1 MKRPTQADVARL
13 AGVSG
18 ATVSYVINDRADGRI
33 SISQETRERVL
44 RAVKEL
50 GYEPDA
56 RGRSLRSGDTR
67 TIGLIIPDVRNPHFW
82 ENAEGVEQ
90 EARAADY
97 HLLLS
102 SMDLNS
108 KYGEGIFKNL
118 SSYRID
124 GLILMGSLIDK
135 SEEAEKTLEE
145 VLRRKLAV
153 VEICDHS
160 GRDCGIDSVV
170 SDYRAGTREVMSHLF
185 SLGHRRIGV
194 VYGVA
199 FREEGMDRLGPYC
212 EGLEAA
218 GLPVDW
224 DLVAECGPTLEQGY
238 QAALSLL
245 GRPDRPTA
253 VLVINDLLAIGVL
266 RAAADLGL
274 DVPGDVSLVG
284 FDDIAIA
291 EYLVPRLTTVSKDA
305 VELGRL
311 AFRLLLERIQ
321 DPDQPQQRII
331 VPTHFIPREST
342 RSTPSLPLASPE
354 V

>member
-1 MKRPTQADVARL
+1 MIHLKRPTQADVARL

-18 ATVSYVINDRADGRI
+18 ATVSYVINDRKDGRI

-44 RAVKEL
+44 RAVKDL

-56 RGRSLRSGDTR
+56 RGRSLRSGNTR

-108 KYGEGIFKNL
+108 KYGEDIFRNL

-135 SEEAEKTLEE
+135 SEEAQKTLEE

-153 VEICDHS
+153 VEIRDHS
-160 GRDCGIDSVV
+160 GQERGIDSVT
-170 SDYRAGTREVMSHLF
+170 SDYRAGAREVMSHLF
-185 SLGHRRIGV
+185 SFGHRRIGMI
-194 VYGVA
+194 YGIA

-212 EGLEAA
+212 ESLEAA
-218 GLPVDW
+218 GLPVDG
-224 DLVAECGPTLEQGY
+224 DLVVECGPTLEEGY
-238 QAALSLL
+238 EAALSLL
-245 GRPDRPTA
+245 SRSDRPTA
-253 VLVINDLLAIGVL
+253 ILAINDLFAIGVL
-266 RAAADLGL
+266 RAAGDLGL
-274 DVPGDVSLVG
+274 SVPADFSLVG
-284 FDDIAIA
+284 FDDIAVA
-291 EYLVPRLTTVSKDA
+291 KYLVPRLTTVSKDA
-305 VELGRL
+305 VELGRV
-311 AFRLLLERIQ
+311 AFRLLLERIR
-321 DPDQPQQRII
+321 DPDRAQQMI
-331 VPTHFIPREST
+331 VIPTHFIPREST
-342 RSTPSLPLASPE
+342 GPVAG
-354 V
+354 